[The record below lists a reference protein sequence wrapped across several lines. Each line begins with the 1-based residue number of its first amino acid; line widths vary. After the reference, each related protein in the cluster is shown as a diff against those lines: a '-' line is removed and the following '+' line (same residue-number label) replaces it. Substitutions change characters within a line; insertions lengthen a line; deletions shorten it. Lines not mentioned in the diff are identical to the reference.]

1 MLFNFSTKMHSL
13 FCEEFELRLWL
24 SKDDGVSIIKRRC
37 TRKLNSIRNIAF
49 HWIHK
54 ILNRSHVNS
63 EKCIKTVEFGIN
75 SQFDRSAGRII
86 SNEIVSMPKKD
97 DLFLV
102 DRAIRDGKQS
112 LVVSMESQ
120 S

>member
-1 MLFNFSTKMHSL
+1 MHQNRWVWHK
-13 FCEEFELRLWL
+13 FPIWRII
-24 SKDDGVSIIKRRC
+24 SKAD
-37 TRKLNSIRNIAF
+37 L
-49 HWIHK
+49 
-54 ILNRSHVNS
+54 
-63 EKCIKTVEFGIN
+63 
-75 SQFDRSAGRII
+75 AGRII